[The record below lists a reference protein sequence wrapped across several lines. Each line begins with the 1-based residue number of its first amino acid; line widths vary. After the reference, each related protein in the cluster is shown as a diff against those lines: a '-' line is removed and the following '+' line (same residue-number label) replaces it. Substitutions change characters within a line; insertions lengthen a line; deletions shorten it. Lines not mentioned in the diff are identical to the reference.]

1 MDVDTRLFTV
11 EQDIKNIFDRLG
23 KTENKAAGAWKAVID
38 TNADVADLRTEV
50 KDLRKQV
57 NEVKQDVK
65 EIKLNMQTM
74 FKLMKFIGFGVLF
87 LGVVIL
93 VAALV
98 ATFKGSD
105 VPEKTLELMIP
116 AMQKLIG

>member
-1 MDVDTRLFTV
+1 MDVDTRLFTA

-23 KTENKAAGAWKAVID
+23 KVENKAAGAWKAVID